1 MGTAVRLA
9 MVCALVLGGV
19 FALRARSNSPVAPAS
34 ATDAGADD
42 IVLVNLA
49 GKNDKLSMTDENK
62 KVVPVEAI
70 RIAALQANAK
80 MESEPERETR
90 HRRHAAHRHWH
101 YRRSNKSR
109 RH

>member
-19 FALRARSNSPVAPAS
+19 FALRARSNSPASPAS

-49 GKNDKLSMTDENK
+49 GKNDKLPMTDEDRK
-62 KVVPVEAI
+62 IVPVESI

-80 MESEPERETR
+80 LESEPEREAR
-90 HRRHAAHRHWH
+90 HRRHVSHRHWH
-101 YRRSNKSR
+101 NRRSSKSR
-109 RH
+109 

>member
-1 MGTAVRLA
+1 MWTTVRLA

-19 FALRARSNSPVAPAS
+19 FALRARSNFPAAPAS

-49 GKNDKLSMTDENK
+49 GKNDKLSMTDEDK
-62 KVVPVEAI
+62 KIVPVEAI

-80 MESEPERETR
+80 LESEPERETR
-90 HRRHAAHRHWH
+90 QRRHASHQHWH
-101 YRRSNKSR
+101 DRRSNKSR
-109 RH
+109 RR

>member
-1 MGTAVRLA
+1 MWTTVRLA
-9 MVCALVLGGV
+9 VVCALVLGGV
-19 FALRARSNSPVAPAS
+19 FALRARSNSPASPAS

-49 GKNDKLSMTDENK
+49 SKNDKLSMTDEDK
-62 KVVPVEAI
+62 KIVPVEAI

-80 MESEPERETR
+80 MEPEPERETR

-109 RH
+109 QR